1 MSAPEVPQHVVDYLD
16 AEKTVTLATC
26 APGGPPHA
34 TTLVYVN
41 DGATL
46 YVWLHENATTAA
58 QLDQSPDVGFTID
71 EYAEDWRQTKGVQGS
86 GRAERVSGDDLA
98 GVAKLFGDKFPDLRP
113 GATSAVGF
121 FRITPSHLAYI
132 DNTRG
137 DADPEPDEFRR
148 EEVL

>member
-1 MSAPEVPQHVVDYLD
+1 MPDVPPHVVDYLD
-16 AEKTVTLATC
+16 GEKTLTLATC

-46 YVWLHENATTAA
+46 FVWLHENAETAA
-58 QLDQSPDVGFTID
+58 QLDGNPQVGFTID
-71 EYAEDWRQTKGVQGS
+71 EYADDWRQTKGVQGN
-86 GRAERVSGDDLA
+86 GTAERVSGDALGD
-98 GVAKLFGDKFPDLRP
+98 VAKRFGDKFPDLRP
-113 GATSAVGF
+113 GATSAVCF
-121 FRITPSHLAYI
+121 FRITPEHLNYI

-137 DADPEPDEFRR
+137 DGEPEPDEYRR